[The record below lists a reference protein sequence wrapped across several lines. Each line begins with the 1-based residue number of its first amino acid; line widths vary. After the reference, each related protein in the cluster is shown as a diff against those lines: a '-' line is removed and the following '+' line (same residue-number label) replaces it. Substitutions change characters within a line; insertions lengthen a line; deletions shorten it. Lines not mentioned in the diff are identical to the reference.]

1 MRIARRIMIIIVA
14 GVAMLLALAP
24 PVFATGGQ
32 LPPTI
37 VVNPNVGPV
46 GSNFTARWSNFPTQG
61 CQYMEF
67 RWDQRVIAVFGPYSA
82 GTLSTNV
89 PSGSSPGTHYIHAT
103 CVGRQDSARAPF
115 KVTDGSPSPTAST
128 KPPTRTTNPPA
139 PTTTKPPNA
148 TPSSEDDKPTTTT
161 STTTST
167 TTPPSSTSSSGPPST
182 SEIPSSVVP
191 SEVDEPIVSDGAL
204 ELDRRSIRPGESLS
218 AKGKGC
224 EANRAVLISSG
235 GSKVGATMADAKG
248 EFVAKIDFVKIEP
261 GRHIVVAECGI
272 VLTGKVDQIVTSST
286 GGGSSAVIVLVVFV
300 LAGAALIRFT

>member
-1 MRIARRIMIIIVA
+1 
-14 GVAMLLALAP
+14 
-24 PVFATGGQ
+24 
-32 LPPTI
+32 
-37 VVNPNVGPV
+37 
-46 GSNFTARWSNFPTQG
+46 
-61 CQYMEF
+61 
-67 RWDQRVIAVFGPYSA
+67 
-82 GTLSTNV
+82 
-89 PSGSSPGTHYIHAT
+89 
-103 CVGRQDSARAPF
+103 
-115 KVTDGSPSPTAST
+115 
-128 KPPTRTTNPPA
+128 
-139 PTTTKPPNA
+139 
-148 TPSSEDDKPTTTT
+148 
-161 STTTST
+161 
-167 TTPPSSTSSSGPPST
+167 
-182 SEIPSSVVP
+182 
-191 SEVDEPIVSDGAL
+191 L